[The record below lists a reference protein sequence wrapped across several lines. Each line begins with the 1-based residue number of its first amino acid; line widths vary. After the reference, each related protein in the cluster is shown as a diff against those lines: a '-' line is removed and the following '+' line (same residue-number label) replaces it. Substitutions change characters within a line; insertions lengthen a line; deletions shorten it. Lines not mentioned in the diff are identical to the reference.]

1 MAAYP
6 AGSGKSIIPVKHP
19 VIFASDTDAAAV
31 QKLAETVH
39 VRHLSTT
46 IRVGEMD
53 FFALRP
59 RDLSASSGVSAK
71 TGLIVLN
78 PPYGR
83 RLGSRKVAETTV
95 GRICAK
101 LKSDFKGWNVALLL
115 PDNPSLLSK
124 IPFPVT
130 TRLLPHGGSKSS
142 ATGRVF

>member
-6 AGSGKSIIPVKHP
+6 AGSGKKHHLLQLIP

-83 RLGSRKVAETTV
+83 RLGSRVRPNNCRAHLRKAD
-95 GRICAK
+95 I
-101 LKSDFKGWNVALLL
+101 
-115 PDNPSLLSK
+115 
-124 IPFPVT
+124 
-130 TRLLPHGGSKSS
+130 
-142 ATGRVF
+142 